1 MSNNERKVDNISSL
15 LNAANRSDLSVSC
28 DSYCPQLTGFDTHTT
43 IDPIST
49 IDNRRSIRNDS
60 IKDFENIVIRKCA
73 IATPIDIS
81 ILHKE
86 PAVEKQSR
94 RNQKRK
100 CSIFNETVMGK
111 KSVAELNSMVAQN
124 NKHMEFL
131 SQCGQLSKSRKC
143 VILEDNQNLMNII
156 QQKQSAS
163 FSSDVFEKNSILTDT
178 YESVSSNIYNYYS
191 LSIVGQ

>member
-1 MSNNERKVDNISSL
+1 MM
-15 LNAANRSDLSVSC
+15 
-28 DSYCPQLTGFDTHTT
+28 
-43 IDPIST
+43 DPILT
-49 IDNRRSIRNDS
+49 ICNGRLRPSDSSNDC
-60 IKDFENIVIRKCA
+60 KNIVIRKCA

-94 RNQKRK
+94 QNQKRK
-100 CSIFNETVMGK
+100 CSIFNKTVIGK

-143 VILEDNQNLMNII
+143 VILEDNQILMNII

-163 FSSDVFEKNSILTDT
+163 FSSDVFEKIVFWQILM
-178 YESVSSNIYNYYS
+178 N
-191 LSIVGQ
+191 Q